1 MKKTIL
7 ISKYGTYLTRKLPL
21 KGEERKGG
29 RERERERERERGKE
43 RERKEGVRRE
53 KDRVKC

>member
-29 RERERERERERGKE
+29 RERERERERGKE

>member
-29 RERERERERERGKE
+29 RERERERGKE